1 MGTFFFVVGWKKMTD
16 ETYDLA
22 AQKAADIIVRADG
35 VVGVAVEPIDNGL
48 YGRAHY
54 IDERQCAMYIDGLL
68 LKECQAAALSILR
81 RHPEV
86 DAVLIDNLRIRLKR
100 WNMLM
105 VAVTAIRSHN
115 INKSMVRIIDRV
127 GRKWDRPDPDDTAL
141 GKELGKLERTDPAV
155 AAAAAA
161 YDQTRADIIDGKF
174 G

>member
-1 MGTFFFVVGWKKMTD
+1 MTD
-16 ETYDLA
+16 ETYDIV
-22 AQKAADIIVRADG
+22 AQKAAANIVRTDG
-35 VVGVAVEPIDNGL
+35 VVGVTVEPLDNGL
-48 YGRAHY
+48 CGRAHY
-54 IDERQCAMYIDGLL
+54 IDEGQCAPYIDGLL
-68 LKECQAAALSILR
+68 LKECQEAGLSILR

-86 DAVLIDNLRIRLKR
+86 DAVLIGNLRILLQR
-100 WNMLM
+100 WNALM
-105 VAVTAIRSHN
+105 VAVTVIRGHK

-161 YDQTRADIIDGKF
+161 YDQMRDDIIDGKF